1 MSPSSFPQIVS
12 SCLLHARSCFGYSGT
27 TVQIQIRFFLSVGS
41 CLAGGAG
48 QDLCGWRQRGWRQL
62 LDVPAHGSRGSV
74 LRPVVPLRAPLGP
87 RHGPARLGARPQP
100 NPHVGSSTSAWLPT
114 DVSLAVPFKAPPGP
128 QHCLGAAAA
137 EAGSNAARRGRPP
150 ARRAFAV
157 RSALAR
163 TAPEGAGERGVPGLL
178 APLCHRR
185 GPCSWGY
192 RRCFPEAGSGDLG
205 GGRPHACTRNPP
217 YFAFALNGP
226 RGLWFGWETEE
237 MAAAKLGSKAQGR
250 RWGAGAGQRDDRS
263 EGWGTSPGSKSANR
277 AEFEVR
283 LPETAEPKKS

>member
-1 MSPSSFPQIVS
+1 M
-12 SCLLHARSCFGYSGT
+12 
-27 TVQIQIRFFLSVGS
+27 
-41 CLAGGAG
+41 
-48 QDLCGWRQRGWRQL
+48 
-62 LDVPAHGSRGSV
+62 
-74 LRPVVPLRAPLGP
+74 
-87 RHGPARLGARPQP
+87 
-100 NPHVGSSTSAWLPT
+100 HVGL
-114 DVSLAVPFKAPPGP
+114 
-128 QHCLGAAAA
+128 
-137 EAGSNAARRGRPP
+137 AGSNAARRGRPP

-163 TAPEGAGERGVPGLL
+163 TAPEGAGERSVPGLL